1 MIHVVLFRPEIPQN
15 TGNIGRLCA
24 CTNTCLH
31 LIHPLGFTLSD
42 RYLKRSG
49 MDYWNYL
56 QVKEYANWEDFIV
69 RKEGIQRIWLL
80 TTHAKKSYTDVSFQ
94 DGDAIL
100 FGSEGKGCPE
110 DLHQTL
116 NDYRITIPLLHPNVR
131 SLNLS
136 TSVGIVRYEI
146 YRQCK
151 I

>member
-1 MIHVVLFRPEIPQN
+1 
-15 TGNIGRLCA
+15 
-24 CTNTCLH
+24 
-31 LIHPLGFTLSD
+31 
-42 RYLKRSG
+42 

-56 QVKEYANWEDFIV
+56 QVKEYANWEDFMA

-94 DGDAIL
+94 DGDAII

-110 DLHQTL
+110 ELHQTL